1 MREGRWRRL
10 RGLSLKSKVKE
21 KVEGEFRELED
32 KLMKMIQEK
41 LEELKEK
48 VKESSRAVFG

>member
-1 MREGRWRRL
+1 M
-10 RGLSLKSKVKE
+10 SLKSKVKE
-21 KVEGEFRELED
+21 KVEGEFRMLED